1 MALQVAL
8 DECLSIR
15 DGRLFI
21 EECDVHA
28 LAQSFGTPAYVMS
41 ENQLLRFR

>member
-15 DGRLFI
+15 EGRLLI

-41 ENQLLRFR
+41 ENQLRRFR

>member
-15 DGRLFI
+15 DGRLI

>member
-15 DGRLFI
+15 EGRLLI

-41 ENQLLRFR
+41 ENHLPRLR